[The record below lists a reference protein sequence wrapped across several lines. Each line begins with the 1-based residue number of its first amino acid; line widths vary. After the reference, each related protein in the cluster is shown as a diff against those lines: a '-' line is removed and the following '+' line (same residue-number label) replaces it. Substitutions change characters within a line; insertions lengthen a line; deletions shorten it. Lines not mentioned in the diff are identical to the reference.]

1 MSALPAPSRGP
12 SNGDLAEALFA
23 LAEREPAGDRRLAL
37 LRAGYA
43 AMDSLRPAR
52 RGLLDGAPAWLRPLV
67 LQLAGCPSEGALA
80 AAVERLS
87 SGHPPQ
93 RRATRQ
99 RFLSRCEVDR
109 VLAAG
114 PEELRPQRLRGA
126 FHWHT
131 DASDGRAAL
140 ETMTR
145 ACTRR
150 GASWA
155 VVSDHSRGLEV
166 ASGLD
171 LEGVRLQRKRVERW
185 NRRRGDE
192 LHLFQGL
199 EAEILLDGTLDVPPE
214 ERSELDCVLLALHRG
229 LDSRPDQTERLLRA
243 VATPGVHVLAHPR
256 GRLFHHRQGVR
267 ARWELVFS
275 ACREHGVAVEING
288 FPRRQDL
295 DWELARL
302 AVDAGC
308 ELILA
313 SDAHAP
319 SHLELDA
326 YACAI
331 AARAEV
337 PPERILNRLQPE
349 AFADWLELRR
359 S

>member
-1 MSALPAPSRGP
+1 MTAMPALSGGP
-12 SNGDLAEALFA
+12 SNGALAEALFA

-43 AMDSLRPAR
+43 AMDSVRPAR

-67 LQLAGCPSEGALA
+67 SQLAGCRSEGALA

-87 SGHPPQ
+87 AGHPPQ

-99 RFLSRCEVDR
+99 RFLSRSEVDR
-109 VLAAG
+109 VLATA
-114 PEELRPQRLRGA
+114 PEDLRPQRLRGA

-140 ETMTR
+140 ETMARTC
-145 ACTRR
+145 ARR

-171 LEGVRLQRKRVERW
+171 REGVRLQRRRVERW

-192 LHLFQGL
+192 LHLLQGL
-199 EAEILLDGTLDVPPE
+199 ETEILLDGTLDVPAA
-214 ERSELDCVLLALHRG
+214 ERSEVDCVLVALHRG
-229 LDSRPDQTERLLRA
+229 LEAGPDQTERLLRA
-243 VATPGVHVLAHPR
+243 VATPGVQVLAHPR

-267 ARWELVFS
+267 ARWELVFA
-275 ACREHGVAVEING
+275 ACRDNGVAVEING

-295 DWELARL
+295 DWDLARV
-302 AVDAGC
+302 AAAAGC
-308 ELILA
+308 RFVLA
-313 SDAHAP
+313 SDAHAAA
-319 SHLELDA
+319 HLEFDA
-326 YACAI
+326 YAAAI
-331 AARAEV
+331 ACRAGLE
-337 PPERILNRLQPE
+337 PRTILNACQPE
-349 AFADWLELRR
+349 AFADWLDLR
-359 S
+359 